1 MFSSDQVQR
10 YVDDPLNYLGPM
22 KAKWGT
28 ATLSA
33 VSEFR
38 QNVGVIQL
46 SILLIHGTEDHLV
59 PISASEFLVD
69 NVSSTDIQ
77 FEVSLSFL

>member
-10 YVDDPLNYLGPM
+10 YVDDPLIYHGPM
-22 KAKWGT
+22 KAKWISVT
-28 ATLSA
+28 VRAI
-33 VSEFR
+33 SEFR

-46 SILLIHGTEDHLV
+46 PILLIHGTEDHII
-59 PISASEFLVD
+59 PISASEFMMD